1 MHALM
6 RLPAEVT
13 IYTASELH
21 PAWVSALPA
30 MQARASA
37 AMSSTVGVDASA
49 VDEVDGAGVQLLL
62 ALANELHVLGLTLQL
77 SPVSGPLREA
87 CAAMG
92 AATLLACM
100 ADEGAVA

>member
-1 MHALM
+1 MNALT

-30 MQARASA
+30 VQARASA
-37 AMSSTVGVDASA
+37 TLSTTVTVDASA

-62 ALANELHVLGLTLQL
+62 ALRHELHALGLTLQL
-77 SPVSGPLREA
+77 APTSAPLRHA
-87 CAAMG
+87 CAALG
-92 AATLLACM
+92 AAALLACM
-100 ADEGAVA
+100 PEEVAA